1 MAKILLVDDE
11 PLLRLMLSDVLEEAG
26 HTVLTADS
34 GAAAIDLARKD
45 PPDCIL
51 LDIIMPGLD
60 GYETCDALKDDT
72 ALARIP
78 VLLVSA
84 TKDLHVVDRA
94 ETVGAIAVLPKP
106 VSGEELLHAVALA
119 LAGRPSA

>member
-1 MAKILLVDDE
+1 MAKILVVDDE
-11 PLLRLMLSDVLEEAG
+11 PLLRMMLSDVLEEAG
-26 HTVLTADS
+26 HTVVVADS
-34 GAAAIDLARKD
+34 GSAAIDLARKG

-51 LDIIMPGLD
+51 LDIIMPGMD
-60 GYETCDALKDDT
+60 GYETCDALKDDKS
-72 ALARIP
+72 LAHIP

-94 ETVGAIAVLPKP
+94 ESVGALAVLPKP

-119 LAGRPSA
+119 LSPPSA